1 MRYKRVLLKIS
12 GEALAGSQ
20 GFGIDKDV
28 ILSFSNE
35 IKEAYDLGIQIA
47 IVIGGGNIF
56 RGLKAQAS
64 GMDRATADYMGMLA
78 TVINALA
85 MQDTLERIHDIPTR
99 VLSAIEMRQ
108 VAEPYIK
115 RRAVRHLEKGRIV
128 IFAAGTGNPFFST
141 DTAAALRAAEINA
154 DVFMK
159 ATKVDG
165 IYTKDPAI
173 YKDAELIKEISYI
186 EIISKDLK
194 IMDHTAITL
203 CKDNNI
209 PMVVFNIYQKGALKR
224 ILSGENIGT
233 VVKSYNA

>member
-1 MRYKRVLLKIS
+1 
-12 GEALAGSQ
+12 
-20 GFGIDKDV
+20 
-28 ILSFSNE
+28 
-35 IKEAYDLGIQIA
+35 
-47 IVIGGGNIF
+47 
-56 RGLKAQAS
+56 
-64 GMDRATADYMGMLA
+64 
-78 TVINALA
+78 
-85 MQDTLERIHDIPTR
+85 
-99 VLSAIEMRQ
+99 
-108 VAEPYIK
+108 
-115 RRAVRHLEKGRIV
+115 
-128 IFAAGTGNPFFST
+128 
-141 DTAAALRAAEINA
+141 
-154 DVFMK
+154 MK

-173 YKDAELIKEISYI
+173 HKDAELIKEISYI